1 MKPSIPK
8 GTRDFSPEQV
18 NKRNYIIDIIRKA
31 FVKYGFQPIETPAM
45 ENLTTLTGKYG
56 DEGDQLLFKILKNG
70 DFTTDIKTPD
80 NYKKLAFEI
89 SEKGLRYDLTVPF
102 ARYVVMHQ
110 NEISFPFRRY
120 QIQPVWRG
128 DRPQRGRYQEFWQCD
143 ADVVGSNSLLNEVE
157 LSLMIDEV
165 FKALGFGITLKLN
178 NRKILAAMAEVA
190 GIADKMMSMTIA
202 IDKLDKIGIDGV
214 RREMSTHGIG
224 EAAIAVVE
232 KFLAIRELD
241 ELKPLFANS
250 ELGLKGI
257 AEMET
262 ILDKLK
268 VADFKNTIELD
279 FTLARGLNYYTG
291 TIFEVKANGVQ
302 MGSILGGGR
311 YDDLTGLF
319 GLKNLSGV
327 GISFGLDRIYDVM
340 NELDLFPKELGNT
353 TKLLFVSFDQ
363 ASFDY
368 AFMQLL
374 KVRAAGIACE
384 LYPEPAKIQKQMTYA
399 NNRQV
404 PYVVLVG
411 ETECQTAELTVKNM
425 AVGEQSKMTTEQLI
439 DMLKS

>member
-1 MKPSIPK
+1 MKPSIPS

-18 NKRNYIIDIIRKA
+18 NKRNYIIGIIRKA

-70 DFTTDIKTPD
+70 NFTTRMKTLD

-110 NEISFPFRRY
+110 NDISFPFRRY

-128 DRPQRGRYQEFWQCD
+128 DAPQRGRYQEFWQCD

-224 EAAIAVVE
+224 EEAIAVVE
-232 KFLAIRELD
+232 KFLAIRELN

-257 AEMET
+257 AEMEA
-262 ILDKLK
+262 ILDKLNL
-268 VADFKNTIELD
+268 ANFQNTIELD

-319 GLKNLSGV
+319 GLKDLSGV

-340 NELDLFPKELGNT
+340 NELELFPKELGNT

-399 NNRQV
+399 NKRQV
-404 PYVVLVG
+404 PYVAVIG
-411 ETECQTAELTVKNM
+411 ETECQTGELTVKNM

-439 DMLKS
+439 AMLEG